1 MIEVVKNEN
10 YTFDDFL
17 RERAMLNDLTN
28 PFLQQV
34 LKDLSESH
42 YPSLLEVLQPFYPKK
57 TSDRCPLDV
66 RTEKVRFFI
75 PKNNFPSNWKG

>member
-17 RERAMLNDLTN
+17 RERAMLNNLAN

-42 YPSLLEVLQPFYPKK
+42 YPSLLEVLQPF
-57 TSDRCPLDV
+57 S
-66 RTEKVRFFI
+66 EKLSGRKIFKPHV
-75 PKNNFPSNWKG
+75 KNSHLSEKNFR